1 MHGRARHRTLRIRS
15 VLGDTDPL
23 HGPGG
28 TLRIGCI
35 AELALQRVQ
44 SLVGALYAFDPHLE
58 TELRHLPSA
67 AQVHALRSGELHLG
81 LLYGV
86 GDLDGIEAVPIF
98 PGERLAAIVPIGHRL
113 AQRAV
118 VTPGDLREEELL
130 TVPRRVDPEV
140 HDALIARVRESGH
153 EFRRVREWG
162 GGDPRDV
169 LTAVANCNGVALAP
183 APLLATLGELAT
195 IVTPCPTDPPV
206 RMPATVLAWRAAAP
220 KRMKELLDVARAAAR
235 ELHRG

>member
-1 MHGRARHRTLRIRS
+1 

-23 HGPGG
+23 GSPGA

-35 AELALQRVQ
+35 PELALQQVQ
-44 SLVGALYAFDPHLE
+44 SFVGALYASDPHLE

-67 AQVHALRSGELHLG
+67 AQVRALQSGLLDLG
-81 LLYGV
+81 LLYGT

-98 PGERLAAIVPIGHRL
+98 PGERIAAIVPIGHRL

-118 VTPGDLREEELL
+118 LTPGDLRQEELL
-130 TVPRRVDPEV
+130 TVPRRIDPEV
-140 HDALIARVRESGH
+140 HDALIARVQDAGH
-153 EFRRVREWG
+153 EFRRVRECG

-169 LTAVANCNGVALAP
+169 LMAVAHGNGVALVP
-183 APLLATLGELAT
+183 APLLDTVGELAT

-206 RMPATVLAWRAAAP
+206 RMPATVLAWRTPANVTVSPLLEAA
-220 KRMKELLDVARAAAR
+220 LAAAR
-235 ELHRG
+235 ELLRG